1 MANLEQI
8 KSELRSL
15 DVEVLL
21 ELFYNVSDKI
31 ISRDLNDLL
40 YNENPREI
48 VRMVEFGN
56 CEVEDDYFS
65 IDDYGNLRSYS
76 KKELKTDI
84 LDYWDN
90 EIAEY
95 LLKNPDQLREYLDI

>member
-1 MANLEQI
+1 MTNLEQI

-40 YNENPREI
+40 YSENPHEI
-48 VRMVEFGN
+48 VRMMEYGD
-56 CEVEDDYFS
+56 CKVEDDYFT
-65 IDDYGNLRSYS
+65 IDDYGNLKSYS
-76 KKELKTDI
+76 KKELKNDI

-95 LLKNPDQLREYLDI
+95 LIKNPDQLREYLNV

>member
-1 MANLEQI
+1 MNNLEQI

-40 YNENPREI
+40 YSENPREI
-48 VRMVEFGN
+48 VRMTEYGN
-56 CEVEDDYFS
+56 CDVEDDYFS
-65 IDDYGNLRSYS
+65 IDDYGNVKSYS
-76 KKELKTDI
+76 KKELKNDI
-84 LDYWDN
+84 LDFWDN

-95 LLKNPDQLREYLDI
+95 LIKNPDQLREYLDN

>member
-1 MANLEQI
+1 MTNLEQI

-40 YNENPREI
+40 YSENPREI
-48 VRMVEFGN
+48 VRMMEYGN
-56 CEVEDDYFS
+56 CEVEDDYFT

-76 KKELKTDI
+76 KEELKNDI
-84 LDYWDN
+84 LDFWDN

-95 LLKNPDQLREYLDI
+95 LIKNPDQLHEYLDI

>member
-1 MANLEQI
+1 MTNLEQI

-15 DVEVLL
+15 DTEVLL
-21 ELFYNVSDKI
+21 ELFYNVSDHI

-48 VRMVEFGN
+48 VRMTEYGN
-56 CEVEDDYFS
+56 CKVEDDYFS
-65 IDDYGNLRSYS
+65 IDDFGNLKSYS
-76 KKELKTDI
+76 EKELKTVI
-84 LDYWDN
+84 LEYYSD

-95 LLKNPDQLREYLDI
+95 LIKNPDQLREYLNV

>member
-1 MANLEQI
+1 MTNLEQI

-40 YNENPREI
+40 YSENPREI
-48 VRMVEFGN
+48 VRMMEYGN
-56 CEVEDDYFS
+56 CEVEDDYFT
-65 IDDYGNLRSYS
+65 IDDYGNLKSYS
-76 KKELKTDI
+76 KEELKNDI
-84 LDYWDN
+84 LDFWDN

-95 LLKNPDQLREYLDI
+95 LIKNPDQLREYLDN

>member
-1 MANLEQI
+1 MTNLEQI

-15 DVEVLL
+15 DIEVLL

-48 VRMVEFGN
+48 VRMMEYGN
-56 CEVEDDYFS
+56 CEVEDDYFT
-65 IDDYGNLRSYS
+65 IDAYGNLKSYS
-76 KKELKTDI
+76 KKELKNDI

-95 LLKNPDQLREYLDI
+95 LIKNPDQLREYLDN

>member
-40 YNENPREI
+40 YSENPREI
-48 VRMVEFGN
+48 VRMMEYGN
-56 CEVEDDYFS
+56 CEVEDDYFT
-65 IDDYGNLRSYS
+65 IDDYGNLKSYS
-76 KKELKTDI
+76 KKELKNDI
-84 LDYWDN
+84 LDFWDN

-95 LLKNPDQLREYLDI
+95 LIKNPDQLREYLDI

>member
-1 MANLEQI
+1 MTNLEQI

-21 ELFYNVSDKI
+21 ELFYNVSDHI

-48 VRMVEFGN
+48 VRMMEYGDCLHLHMQYIDRKTQGFTLSFKSGN
-56 CEVEDDYFS
+56 
-65 IDDYGNLRSYS
+65 NL
-76 KKELKTDI
+76 KKP
-84 LDYWDN
+84 
-90 EIAEY
+90 
-95 LLKNPDQLREYLDI
+95 KNPVITRLFGLRPLSLIRF

>member
-1 MANLEQI
+1 MTNLEQI

-48 VRMVEFGN
+48 VRMVEYGN
-56 CEVEDDYFS
+56 CEVDDDYFT

-76 KKELKTDI
+76 KKELKNDI
-84 LDYWDN
+84 LDFWDN

-95 LLKNPDQLREYLDI
+95 LIKNPDQLHEYLDN

>member
-1 MANLEQI
+1 MTNLEQI

-21 ELFYNVSDKI
+21 ELFFNVSDKI
-31 ISRDLNDLL
+31 ISSDLNDLL

-48 VRMVEFGN
+48 VRMMEYGN
-56 CEVEDDYFS
+56 CTVEDDYFT
-65 IDDYGNLRSYS
+65 IDDYGNLKSYS
-76 KKELKTDI
+76 KTELKNDI
-84 LDYWDN
+84 LDFWDN

-95 LLKNPDQLREYLDI
+95 LIKNPDQLREYLNV

>member
-1 MANLEQI
+1 MTNLEQI

-21 ELFYNVSDKI
+21 ELFYNVSDHI

-48 VRMVEFGN
+48 VRMMEYGD
-56 CEVEDDYFS
+56 CKVEDDYFS
-65 IDDYGNLRSYS
+65 IDEYGNLKSYS
-76 KKELKTDI
+76 EKELKTVI
-84 LDYWDN
+84 LEYHSD
-90 EIAEY
+90 EIGEY
-95 LLKNPDQLREYLDI
+95 LVKNPDQLREYLYN

>member
-1 MANLEQI
+1 MTNLEQI

-15 DVEVLL
+15 DTEVLL

-48 VRMVEFGN
+48 VRMAEYGN

-65 IDDYGNLRSYS
+65 IDDYGNLKSYS
-76 KKELKTDI
+76 EKELKTVI
-84 LDYWDN
+84 LEYHSD

-95 LLKNPDQLREYLDI
+95 LIKNPDQLREYLNV

>member
-1 MANLEQI
+1 MTNLEQI

-48 VRMVEFGN
+48 VRMMEYGN

-65 IDDYGNLRSYS
+65 IDDYGNLKSYS
-76 KKELKTDI
+76 NEELKNDI
-84 LDYWDN
+84 LDFWDN

-95 LLKNPDQLREYLDI
+95 LIKNPDQLHEYLNV

>member
-1 MANLEQI
+1 MTNLEQI
-8 KSELRSL
+8 KSELHSL

-48 VRMVEFGN
+48 ARMMEYGD
-56 CEVEDDYFS
+56 CKVEDDYFT
-65 IDDYGNLRSYS
+65 IDDYGNLKSYS
-76 KKELKTDI
+76 QKE
-84 LDYWDN
+84 
-90 EIAEY
+90 
-95 LLKNPDQLREYLDI
+95 

>member
-1 MANLEQI
+1 MTNLEQI

-48 VRMVEFGN
+48 VRMTEYGN

-76 KKELKTDI
+76 KEELKNDI
-84 LDYWDN
+84 LDFWDN

-95 LLKNPDQLREYLDI
+95 LIKNPDQLREYLDN

>member
-1 MANLEQI
+1 MTNVEQI

-21 ELFYNVSDKI
+21 ELFFNVSDKI

-48 VRMVEFGN
+48 VRMMEYGN
-56 CEVEDDYFS
+56 CEVEDDYFT
-65 IDDYGNLRSYS
+65 IDDYGNLKSYS
-76 KKELKTDI
+76 KEELKNDI
-84 LDYWDN
+84 LDFWDN

-95 LLKNPDQLREYLDI
+95 LVKNPDQLREYLDI

>member
-1 MANLEQI
+1 MTNLEQI

-21 ELFYNVSDKI
+21 ELFYNVSDKF

-48 VRMVEFGN
+48 VRMVEYGN
-56 CEVEDDYFS
+56 CEGDDNYFT

-76 KKELKTDI
+76 KKELKNDI

-95 LLKNPDQLREYLDI
+95 LIKNPDQLREYLDN

>member
-1 MANLEQI
+1 MTNLEQI
-8 KSELRSL
+8 KSELHSL

-48 VRMVEFGN
+48 VRMMEYGN
-56 CEVEDDYFS
+56 CEVEDDYFT
-65 IDDYGNLRSYS
+65 IDDYGNLKSYS
-76 KKELKTDI
+76 EKELKTVI
-84 LDYWDN
+84 LEYYSD

-95 LLKNPDQLREYLDI
+95 LIKNPDQLREYLNV

>member
-1 MANLEQI
+1 MTNLEQI

-15 DVEVLL
+15 DTEVLL
-21 ELFYNVSDKI
+21 ELFYNVSDHI

-48 VRMVEFGN
+48 VRMTEYGN

-65 IDDYGNLRSYS
+65 IDDYGNLKSYS
-76 KKELKTDI
+76 KKELKTVI
-84 LDYWDN
+84 LDFWDN

-95 LLKNPDQLREYLDI
+95 LIKNPDQLREYLNV

>member
-1 MANLEQI
+1 MTNLEQI

-48 VRMVEFGN
+48 VRMMEYGN

-65 IDDYGNLRSYS
+65 IDDYGNLKSYS
-76 KKELKTDI
+76 EKELKTVI
-84 LDYWDN
+84 LEYYSD

-95 LLKNPDQLREYLDI
+95 LIKNPDQLREYLNV

>member
-1 MANLEQI
+1 MTNLGQI

-21 ELFYNVSDKI
+21 ELFHNISDHI

-48 VRMVEFGN
+48 VRMMEYGD
-56 CEVEDDYFS
+56 CKVEDDYFS
-65 IDDYGNLRSYS
+65 IDECGNLKSYS
-76 KKELKTDI
+76 KEELKTVI
-84 LDYWDN
+84 LEYYTD

-95 LLKNPDQLREYLDI
+95 LIKNPDQLREYLNV

>member
-8 KSELRSL
+8 KSELHSL
-15 DVEVLL
+15 DTEVLL
-21 ELFYNVSDKI
+21 ELFYNVPDKI

-48 VRMVEFGN
+48 VRMMEYGN
-56 CEVEDDYFS
+56 CAVEDDYFA
-65 IDDYGNLRSYS
+65 IDDYGNLKSYT
-76 KKELKTDI
+76 KKELKNDI

-95 LLKNPDQLREYLDI
+95 LIKNPDQLREYLNI

>member
-1 MANLEQI
+1 MTNLEQI

-21 ELFYNVSDKI
+21 ELFYDVSDKI

-48 VRMVEFGN
+48 VRMMEYGN
-56 CEVEDDYFS
+56 CEVEDDYFT
-65 IDDYGNLRSYS
+65 IDNYGNLKSYS
-76 KKELKTDI
+76 KKELKNDI
-84 LDYWDN
+84 LDFWDN

-95 LLKNPDQLREYLDI
+95 LIKNPDQLREYLDN

>member
-1 MANLEQI
+1 MTNLEQI

-21 ELFYNVSDKI
+21 ELFYNISDHI

-48 VRMVEFGN
+48 VRMME
-56 CEVEDDYFS
+56 
-65 IDDYGNLRSYS
+65 
-76 KKELKTDI
+76 
-84 LDYWDN
+84 
-90 EIAEY
+90 
-95 LLKNPDQLREYLDI
+95 

>member
-1 MANLEQI
+1 MTNLEQI

-48 VRMVEFGN
+48 VRMMEYGN
-56 CEVEDDYFS
+56 CEVEDDYFT
-65 IDDYGNLRSYS
+65 IDDYGNLKSYS
-76 KKELKTDI
+76 NEELKNDI
-84 LDYWDN
+84 LDFWDN

-95 LLKNPDQLREYLDI
+95 LIKNPDQLREYLDN

>member
-1 MANLEQI
+1 MTNLEQI
-8 KSELRSL
+8 KSELHSL

-21 ELFYNVSDKI
+21 ELFYNISDKI

-48 VRMVEFGN
+48 VRMTEYGN
-56 CEVEDDYFS
+56 CKVEDDYFS
-65 IDDYGNLRSYS
+65 IDDYGNLKSYS
-76 KKELKTDI
+76 KKELKTVI
-84 LDYWDN
+84 LEYYSD

-95 LLKNPDQLREYLDI
+95 LIKNPDQLREYLDN